1 MLKIDQYAYINRLAH
16 VHPLE
21 KMVLALVTMIICLV
35 FSSPATSLIVILSMA
50 GMVIWLAR
58 IPASFFL
65 KLMLA
70 PVAFLLLSVLTVAF
84 VWVKDPAGLLW
95 GFNVGCYTV
104 GVTSRGLITAGA
116 LLLKSLGAVACLYFL
131 SLTTPMVDI
140 LSVLK
145 ALRMPPL
152 FIELMSL
159 VYRFIFVLLD
169 TADKIYTSQA
179 SRWGYAT
186 LKTSYSSL
194 GQLVSNLFTKASR
207 NYQMLYTTLTSRCY
221 TGELNV
227 LESSHVISR
236 RNILLIILFEAALL
250 LASIHLAGFLTPFAG
265 GAGS

>member
-21 KMVLALVTMIICLV
+21 KVILSLVTMLICLAI
-35 FSSPATSLIVILSMA
+35 SSPATSLIVILFMA
-50 GMVIWLAR
+50 GMVILLAG
-58 IPASFFL
+58 IPAQFFL

-70 PVAFLLLSVLTVAF
+70 PVAFLVLGVLTVAV

-95 GFNVGCYTV
+95 GFNAGRYTV
-104 GVTSRGLITAGA
+104 GVTSQGLLTAGT
-116 LLLKSLGAVACLYFL
+116 LFLKSLGSVACLYFL

-145 ALRMPPL
+145 SLRLPPL

-159 VYRFIFVLLD
+159 VYRFIFVLLE

-186 LKTSYSSL
+186 VKTSYASL
-194 GQLVSNLFTKASR
+194 GQLVSNLFTKANH
-207 NYQMLYTTLTSRCY
+207 NYQMLYTTLASRCY

-227 LESSHVISR
+227 LESSHVLSR
-236 RNILLIILFEAALL
+236 RNLLLIILFETALL
-250 LASIHLAGFLTPFAG
+250 LASMHLAGFSTLVAG
-265 GAGS
+265 GAGK